1 MPDQKIDN
9 LLNLAMEATPQERA
23 KSENLNVGY
32 DSTAK
37 LWDVIVKY
45 SGPESGL
52 GGDGI
57 QVVPLLGGYAVVT
70 LPETEI
76 DAYSDRQ
83 QVEFIEKPKRLYFET
98 LQAREA
104 SCILPVQAGA
114 NGLTGEGILVGVV
127 DSGVDYFHPDFRN
140 EDGSSRILR
149 LWDQSL
155 DGKPP
160 RGYVTGTEYAKEEI
174 DKALALGETEGRR
187 LVALHIEEAPVARPL
202 IPSRDSSGHGTAV
215 LGIAAGN
222 GRASGGVN
230 RGVAYKSDL
239 LVVKMGNARE
249 NSFPWTTELME
260 GIDYLIRQAVKMGRP
275 IAINISFGNNYGS
288 HQGDSLLETY
298 LSNAA
303 NVGRSVICVGSG
315 NNGNDRI
322 HTAGQLRQGQTETV
336 EMSIGTYETTL
347 NLQLWKAYA
356 DEIEISIETPSG
368 ERLPTLSEKIGT
380 QRYRA
385 GETDLLIYYGKPGP
399 FQVTQ
404 EIYFDFIPVE
414 TYLTSGIWKIHLH
427 GRRIRE
433 GNYNLW
439 LPGGNVLNPVT
450 GFYRPIAAET
460 LTIPSTAA
468 KVITVGAYDSR
479 LNAYAD
485 FSGRG
490 GSNLSFPKPDL
501 VAPGVNI
508 TAPTPGGAYTTV
520 TGTSFSTPFVTG
532 SAALLMEWGII
543 QRNDPFLW
551 GEKVKAYLRRG
562 AQPLPGFNEYPNEA
576 VGWGK
581 LCVAQ
586 SLPKI

>member
-32 DSTAK
+32 DSTVK

-202 IPSRDSSGHGTAV
+202 IPSRDFSGHGTAV

-576 VGWGK
+576 VGWGA
-581 LCVAQ
+581 LCTVQ
-586 SLPKI
+586 SIPK

>member
-1 MPDQKIDN
+1 MYQAGIYCRISIEEQKKEGEYSNSIRSQIQMARDYIADHGDIVEVKVYADDGASGSNFDRTEFRRMLADIELGVINMVILKDVSRLGREHIDTN
-9 LLNLAMEATPQERA
+9 YYLGKYFPEKRIRVVSLLDHYDSSVAAYDELLEIKTLLNDMYLRDTSK
-23 KSENLNVGY
+23 KS
-32 DSTAK
+32 
-37 LWDVIVKY
+37 
-45 SGPESGL
+45 
-52 GGDGI
+52 
-57 QVVPLLGGYAVVT
+57 
-70 LPETEI
+70 
-76 DAYSDRQ
+76 
-83 QVEFIEKPKRLYFET
+83 
-98 LQAREA
+98 
-104 SCILPVQAGA
+104 
-114 NGLTGEGILVGVV
+114 
-127 DSGVDYFHPDFRN
+127 
-140 EDGSSRILR
+140 
-149 LWDQSL
+149 
-155 DGKPP
+155 
-160 RGYVTGTEYAKEEI
+160 
-174 DKALALGETEGRR
+174 
-187 LVALHIEEAPVARPL
+187 RP
-202 IPSRDSSGHGTAV
+202 H
-215 LGIAAGN
+215 
-222 GRASGGVN
+222 
-230 RGVAYKSDL
+230 
-239 LVVKMGNARE
+239 
-249 NSFPWTTELME
+249 
-260 GIDYLIRQAVKMGRP
+260 
-275 IAINISFGNNYGS
+275 
-288 HQGDSLLETY
+288 
-298 LSNAA
+298 
-303 NVGRSVICVGSG
+303 
-315 NNGNDRI
+315 DRI

-508 TAPTPGGAYTTV
+508 TAPTPGGAYTSV

-576 VGWGK
+576 VGWGRFVQHK
-581 LCVAQ
+581 VFHY
-586 SLPKI
+586 S

>member
-32 DSTAK
+32 DSTVK

-45 SGPESGL
+45 SGPESDL

-57 QVVPLLGGYAVVT
+57 QAVPLLGGYAVVT

-98 LQAREA
+98 LQAKEA

-160 RGYVTGTEYAKEEI
+160 RGYVTGTEYTKEEI

-187 LVALHIEEAPVARPL
+187 LV
-202 IPSRDSSGHGTAV
+202 PSRDSSGHGTAV

-249 NSFPWTTELME
+249 NSFPRTTELME
-260 GIDYLIRQAVKMGRP
+260 GIDYLIRQTVKMRRP

-336 EMSIGTYETTL
+336 EMSIGTYEITL

-414 TYLTSGIWKIHLH
+414 TYLTSGIWKIHLQ
-427 GRRIRE
+427 GKRIRE

-450 GFYRPIAAET
+450 GFYRPVASET

-468 KVITVGAYDSR
+468 KVITVGAYDPVYDT
-479 LNAYAD
+479 YAD

-490 GSNLSFPKPDL
+490 YADSTRTIGVTAAGLTKPDL

-508 TAPTPGGAYTTV
+508 QAPDVYGSFTPV
-520 TGTSFSTPFVTG
+520 TGTSFAAPIVSG
-532 SAALLMEWGII
+532 AAALLMEWGIV
-543 QRNDPFLW
+543 RGNDPFLY
-551 GEKVKAYLRRG
+551 GEKIKAYLRKGARPLRG
-562 AQPLPGFNEYPNEA
+562 EREYPNDR
-576 VGWGK
+576 VGYGR
-581 LCVAQ
+581 LCVAD
-586 SLPKI
+586 SLPQTGTTE

>member
-1 MPDQKIDN
+1 MLDQKIDN

-32 DSTAK
+32 DSTVK

-45 SGPESGL
+45 SGPESDL

-57 QVVPLLGGYAVVT
+57 QAVPLLGGYAVVT

-98 LQAREA
+98 LQAKEA

-160 RGYVTGTEYAKEEI
+160 RGYVTGTEYTKEEI

-187 LVALHIEEAPVARPL
+187 LV
-202 IPSRDSSGHGTAV
+202 PSRDSSGHGTAV

-249 NSFPWTTELME
+249 NSFPRTTEMME
-260 GIDYLIRQAVKMGRP
+260 GIDYLIRQTVKMRRP

-508 TAPTPGGAYTTV
+508 TAPTPGGAYTSV

-576 VGWGK
+576 VGWGA
-581 LCVAQ
+581 LCTVQ
-586 SLPKI
+586 SIQK

>member
-9 LLNLAMEATPQERA
+9 LLNLAMDATSEERA

-32 DSTAK
+32 DSSER

-45 SGPESGL
+45 SGPESRL
-52 GGDGI
+52 GGEGI

-70 LPETEI
+70 LPESEI
-76 DAYSDRQ
+76 KAYSAREQ
-83 QVEFIEKPKRLYFET
+83 IEFIEKPKRLYFET
-98 LQAREA
+98 FEGREA
-104 SCILPVQAGA
+104 SCILPVQAGS
-114 NGLTGEGILVGVV
+114 NGLTGKGILIGVV
-127 DSGVDYFHPDFRN
+127 DAGVNFFHPDFRN
-140 EDGSSRILR
+140 EDGSSRILY
-149 LWDQSL
+149 LWDQSIP
-155 DGKPP
+155 GNPP
-160 RGYVTGTEYAKEEI
+160 KGYTKGTEYTKEEI

-187 LVALHIEEAPVARPL
+187 L
-202 IPSRDSSGHGTAV
+202 IPSRDVSGHGTAV

-222 GRASGGVN
+222 GTVSEGVN
-230 RGVAYKSDL
+230 RGVAYESDL
-239 LVVKMGNARE
+239 LVVKMGNAGE
-249 NSFPWTTELME
+249 NSFPRTTELME
-260 GIDYLIRQAVKMGRP
+260 GIDYLIRQAVRMGRP

-298 LSNAA
+298 ISNVA

-322 HTAGQLRQGQTETV
+322 HTAGRLQQGQSEIV
-336 EMSIGTYETTL
+336 EMSVGAYETTL

-356 DEIEISIETPSG
+356 DEIEIFLETPSG
-368 ERLPTLSEKIGT
+368 ENLPVLSERIGT

-385 GETDLLIYYGKPGP
+385 GETELLVYYGKPGP

-404 EIYFDFIPVE
+404 EIYVDFLPTG
-414 TYLTSGIWKIHLH
+414 TYLTSGIWKIHLQ

-450 GFYRPIAAET
+450 GFYRPVAAET
-460 LTIPSTAA
+460 LTIPSTAS

-479 LNAYAD
+479 LNAFAD

-490 GSNLSFPKPDL
+490 GENLPYPKPDL
-501 VAPGVNI
+501 VAPGVDI
-508 TAPTPGGAYTTV
+508 LAPSAGGGYTGV
-520 TGTSFSTPFVTG
+520 TGTSFATPFVTG
-532 SAALLMEWGII
+532 AAALMMEWGII
-543 QRNDPFLW
+543 RRNDPFLW

-562 AQPLPGFNEYPNEA
+562 AQPLPGFDRYPNES
-576 VGWGK
+576 VGWGEDVIIR
-581 LCVAQ
+581 LH
-586 SLPKI
+586 

>member
-32 DSTAK
+32 DSTVK

-45 SGPESGL
+45 SGPESDL

-57 QVVPLLGGYAVVT
+57 QAVPLLGGYAVVT

-98 LQAREA
+98 LQAKEA

-160 RGYVTGTEYAKEEI
+160 RGYVTGTEYTKEEI

-187 LVALHIEEAPVARPL
+187 LV
-202 IPSRDSSGHGTAV
+202 PSRDSSGHGTAV

-222 GRASGGVN
+222 GRASSGVN

-249 NSFPWTTELME
+249 NSFPRTTELME
-260 GIDYLIRQAVKMGRP
+260 GIDYLIRQTVKMRRP

-508 TAPTPGGAYTTV
+508 TAPTPGGAYTSV

>member
-1 MPDQKIDN
+1 MNGNEIFMPDQKLDN
-9 LLNLAMEATPQERA
+9 LLNLAMDATPQERR

-32 DSTAK
+32 DSSER

-45 SGPESGL
+45 SGTESGL
-52 GGDGI
+52 GGTGI

-70 LPETEI
+70 LPELEI
-76 DAYSDRQ
+76 DAYSDRE

-98 LQAREA
+98 FEGREA
-104 SCILPVQAGA
+104 SCILPVQ
-114 NGLTGEGILVGVV
+114 NGDDGLSGEGILVGVV

-140 EDGSSRILR
+140 EDGSSRILK
-149 LWDQSL
+149 LWDQSIP
-155 DGKPP
+155 GKPP
-160 RGYVTGTEYAKEEI
+160 EGYIRGTEYMKDEI
-174 DKALALGETEGRR
+174 DEALALGETEGRR
-187 LVALHIEEAPVARPL
+187 LV
-202 IPSRDSSGHGTAV
+202 PSRDFSRHGTAV

-230 RGVAYKSDL
+230 RGIAYKSDL
-239 LVVKMGNARE
+239 LVVKMGNAWE
-249 NSFPWTTELME
+249 NSFPRTTELME
-260 GIDYLIRQAVKMGRP
+260 GIDYLVRQATQMGKP
-275 IAINISFGNNYGS
+275 IAVNISFGNNYGS
-288 HQGDSLLETY
+288 HRGDSLLETY
-298 LSNAA
+298 ISNAA
-303 NVGRSVICVGSG
+303 NVGRSVICVGTG

-322 HTAGQLRQGQTETV
+322 HAAGKLRQGQTEIIEV
-336 EMSIGTYETTL
+336 GIGTYETTL

-356 DEIEISIETPSG
+356 DEIEIFIETPSG
-368 ERLPTLSEKIGT
+368 EKLPELSEKIGT

-404 EIYFDFIPVE
+404 EIYFEFIPTG
-414 TYLTSGIWKIHLH
+414 TYLTSGIWKLYLR
-427 GRRIRE
+427 GRRIKE

-439 LPGGNVLNPVT
+439 LPGGNILNPMT
-450 GFYRPIAAET
+450 GFYQPVASET

-490 GSNLSFPKPDL
+490 GERLSYPKPDL

-508 TAPTPGGAYTTV
+508 TAPVPGGGYANV
-520 TGTSFSTPFVTG
+520 TGTSFATPFVTG
-532 SAALLMEWGII
+532 AAALMMEWGIVR
-543 QRNDPFLW
+543 RNDSFLW

-562 AQPLPGFNEYPNEA
+562 AQPLPGFEKYPNES
-576 VGWGK
+576 VGWGT
-581 LCVAQ
+581 LCTAQ
-586 SLPKI
+586 SIPYM

>member
-32 DSTAK
+32 DSTVK

-45 SGPESGL
+45 SGPESDL

-57 QVVPLLGGYAVVT
+57 QAVPLLGGYAVVT

-98 LQAREA
+98 LQAKEA

-160 RGYVTGTEYAKEEI
+160 RGYVTGTEYTKEEI

-187 LVALHIEEAPVARPL
+187 LV
-202 IPSRDSSGHGTAV
+202 PSRDSSGHGTAV

-222 GRASGGVN
+222 GRASSGVN

-249 NSFPWTTELME
+249 NSFPRTTELME
-260 GIDYLIRQAVKMGRP
+260 GIDYLIRQTVKMRRP

-508 TAPTPGGAYTTV
+508 TAPTPGGAYTSV

-581 LCVAQ
+581 DVIIRLH
-586 SLPKI
+586 